1 MNLVLVLTLISIF
14 LGLFGPIGVAA
25 TIIAYRAAKQGERR
39 VLRAIK
45 EDLRPRNVVGWIERT
60 IVPHVLPSHRLSQTP
75 IDEQP
80 APKKVRPPREP
91 GRPKRPWWK
100 TPDNPSVPWWKTPET
115 PSSPNHPLP
124 RPGDPYPSHRPSAP
138 PYSTRPEQSVTTD
151 RPSRG
156 PVMTRPDRSPVV
168 TRPERGDFIRR
179 G

>member
-45 EDLRPRNVVGWIERT
+45 EDLRPRHVVGWIERT
-60 IVPHVLPSHRLSQTP
+60 IVHHVLPSHRLSQTP

-80 APKKVRPPREP
+80 APKKVRSPREP
-91 GRPKRPWWK
+91 GRPKR
-100 TPDNPSVPWWKTPET
+100 PWWKTPET

-124 RPGDPYPSHRPSAP
+124 RPGDPYPSNRPSAP
-138 PYSTRPEQSVTTD
+138 PYSTRPEQLATTD
-151 RPSRG
+151 RPSRE

-168 TRPERGDFIRR
+168 TRPERGDLIRR

>member
-1 MNLVLVLTLISIF
+1 MNLFLTLISIF

-39 VLRAIK
+39 VLRAIR
-45 EDLRPRNVVGWIERT
+45 EDLRPRNVVSWIERT
-60 IVPHVLPSHRLSQTP
+60 IVHHVMPSHPSSQTP

-80 APKKVRPPREP
+80 APKKERPLREP

-100 TPDNPSVPWWKTPET
+100 TPET
-115 PSSPNHPLP
+115 PSSPNRPRP
-124 RPGDPYPSHRPSAP
+124 RPGNPYPSHRPPAP
-138 PYSTRPEQSVTTD
+138 PYSTRPEQPVTTD

-156 PVMTRPDRSPVV
+156 PVITRPDRSSVV
-168 TRPERGDFIRR
+168 TRPERGNFITR